1 MKNKIK
7 ITFLALLFHLVTNSQ
22 VFVSPNA
29 YVFVN
34 NQFVYITQNIT
45 LDSNG
50 NFYLRNQSQLLQG
63 TNGTGTNS
71 GLGNL
76 SIFQEGTVN
85 NFQYNYW
92 CSPVGIPSNT
102 NSNSNFGITRI
113 FRPTGLTTSSSAT
126 ILPFNNLNGVANPL
140 SIAQRWIYT
149 FSNSFSLSGLLVLE

>member
-50 NFYLRNQSQLLQG
+50 NFYLRNQSQLLQD

-71 GLGNL
+71 
-76 SIFQEGTVN
+76 S
-85 NFQYNYW
+85 
-92 CSPVGIPSNT
+92 
-102 NSNSNFGITRI
+102 
-113 FRPTGLTTSSSAT
+113 
-126 ILPFNNLNGVANPL
+126 
-140 SIAQRWIYT
+140 
-149 FSNSFSLSGLLVLE
+149 